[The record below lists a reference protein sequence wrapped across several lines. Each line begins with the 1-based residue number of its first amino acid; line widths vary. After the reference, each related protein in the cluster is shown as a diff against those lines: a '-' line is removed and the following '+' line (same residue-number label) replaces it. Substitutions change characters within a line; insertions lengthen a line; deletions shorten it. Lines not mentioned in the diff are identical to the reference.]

1 MDCIFFISCFTGSLL
16 LGSVCIV
23 SLSLSVHHYWPD
35 LHCFISCFIG
45 SSLLGLYCFTSI
57 TGSSYSSWFALF
69 HFILLRF
76 IITEHGLYFFTSC
89 LISSSLLIMV
99 YIFSLHASLVRQNW
113 KWFILLHLKTHWF
126 IITGHCIVSLHV
138 SLVHHHWAWFASF
151 DYAFHWF
158 FLTGHGLHCFTS
170 CFTGSFLQGIVCI
183 FPLPSLFHHYWA

>member
-1 MDCIFFISCFTGSLL
+1 MVCIFFTSLTCSSLLGMDCIFFISCFTGSLL
-16 LGSVCIV
+16 LGSVFIV

-45 SSLLGLYCFTSI
+45 SSLLGLYCFISI

-69 HFILLRF
+69 HFILLWF
-76 IITEHGLYFFTSC
+76 INTEHGIYCFTSC

-126 IITGHCIVSLHV
+126 IITGRCIVSLGMVCIV
-138 SLVHHHWAWFASF
+138 SLSCFNGSF
-151 DYAFHWF
+151 IP
-158 FLTGHGLHCFTS
+158 TGHCLYFSTS
-170 CFTGSFLQGIVCI
+170 LTCSSLLGMVYIV
-183 FPLPSLFHHYWA
+183 